1 MTART
6 TILTFHGIGAV
17 QRPLDPGEDEV
28 WLRTDEVAPILDA
41 AARHAD
47 RVRLTFDD
55 GNASDLEIA
64 LPTLRARGMH
74 ATFFVVA
81 GKLGEHGYLDEDG
94 VRALADAGMRIGC
107 HGMRHR
113 PWRHLAD
120 AELHEELVTA
130 RDVLERI
137 VGRPVE
143 QAACP
148 FGSYDRRVL
157 GRLRAAGYK
166 HVFTSDGGWARQD
179 AWLQGRNTL
188 RTDATAAALEQLS
201 TQRAPALVVL
211 ARQPRLVA
219 KRLR

>member
-1 MTART
+1 M
-6 TILTFHGIGAV
+6 ILTFHGIGTV

-28 WLRTDEVAPILDA
+28 WLRSEELAPVLDV
-41 AARHAD
+41 AARDAD

-55 GNASDLEIA
+55 GNASDVEIA
-64 LPTLRARGMH
+64 LPELRARGMR

-94 VRALADAGMRIGC
+94 VRALADSGMGIGC

-113 PWRHLAD
+113 PWRHLTDAD
-120 AELHEELVTA
+120 LREELVDA
-130 RDVLERI
+130 RRLLESV
-137 VGRPVE
+137 VGRPVDE
-143 QAACP
+143 AACP

-157 GRLRAAGYK
+157 GSLRSAGYTR
-166 HVFTSDGGWARQD
+166 VFTSDRGWARPG

-188 RTDATAAALEQLS
+188 RTDGATAAVEQLL
-201 TQRAPALVVL
+201 TQRTPAREAL
-211 ARQPRLVA
+211 ARQPRLLV

>member
-1 MTART
+1 MKERT

-28 WLRTDEVAPILDA
+28 WLRSEEFAPVLDA
-41 AARHAD
+41 AAPHSD
-47 RVRLTFDD
+47 CVRLTFDD
-55 GNASDLEIA
+55 GNASDVEVA
-64 LPTLRARGMH
+64 LPELRARGMH

-81 GKLGEHGYLDEDG
+81 GKLGENGYLDEGG
-94 VRALADAGMRIGC
+94 VRALADAGMGIGC

-120 AELHEELVTA
+120 AELHEELVAA
-130 RDVLERI
+130 RAVLERI
-137 VGRPVE
+137 VERSVDE
-143 QAACP
+143 AACP

-157 GRLRAAGYK
+157 ARLRAAGYK
-166 HVFTSDGGWARQD
+166 HVFTSDGGWAHPG

-188 RTDATAAALEQLS
+188 RTDATAAALDQLS
-201 TQRAPALVVL
+201 TQRAAVLAVL
-211 ARQPRLVA
+211 ARQPRLLA